1 MLTLKEWLA
10 KYGQESCG
18 GCFYN
23 NAVRCHCS
31 YKGRY
36 YCARYEQYVKDSRRD
51 DEPIKPLFADETL
64 VKSKKTSK

>member
-10 KYGQESCG
+10 KYGQESCN

-23 NAVRCHCS
+23 NAARAHCS

-36 YCARYEQYVKDSRRD
+36 YCARYEQYVKDLKRD
-51 DEPIKPLFADETL
+51 NEPRMF
-64 VKSKKTSK
+64 